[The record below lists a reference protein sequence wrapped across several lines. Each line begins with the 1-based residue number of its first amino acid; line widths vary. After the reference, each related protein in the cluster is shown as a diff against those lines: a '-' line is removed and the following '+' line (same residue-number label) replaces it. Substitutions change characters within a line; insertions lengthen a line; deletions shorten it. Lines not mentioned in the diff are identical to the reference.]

1 MLLLFSCQF
10 SFCPIKVVIKTLS
23 QEFYE
28 KVCAFIEQYC
38 LIPERTQVGQ
48 PIKLMKFRKQFIL
61 DVDDAAAK
69 RFIER
74 NIAEPIVS
82 KTAKETAEK
91 KAPRKRKAV
100 K

>member
-1 MLLLFSCQF
+1 MKVKLLVSMAG
-10 SFCPIKVVIKTLS
+10 PT
-23 QEFYE
+23 
-28 KVCAFIEQYC
+28 AAHNAGD
-38 LIPERTQVGQ
+38 LI
-48 PIKLMKFRKQFIL
+48 
-61 DVDDAAAK
+61 DVDDATAK

-74 NIAEPIVS
+74 NIAEPIAS

>member
-1 MLLLFSCQF
+1 MKVKLLVSMAG
-10 SFCPIKVVIKTLS
+10 PNAAHNAGDEI
-23 QEFYE
+23 
-28 KVCAFIEQYC
+28 
-38 LIPERTQVGQ
+38 
-48 PIKLMKFRKQFIL
+48 
-61 DVDDAAAK
+61 DVDDATAK

>member
-1 MLLLFSCQF
+1 MGLDTRG
-10 SFCPIKVVIKTLS
+10 K
-23 QEFYE
+23 

-38 LIPERTQVGQ
+38 LIPEGAQVGQ

-74 NIAEPIVS
+74 NTAEPIAS
-82 KTAKETAEK
+82 KPAKETAEK
-91 KAPRKRKAV
+91 KSPRKRKAV